1 MSILTVADHPH
12 IRTTIDVELITEQV
26 LAQDTIEAPNYQ
38 GIAELEIRERLSRLS
53 TVTYSDTLEQI
64 RTIAQFD
71 DDQILKLRVA
81 AIRRIAGIL
90 IPAVRQREAIVA
102 LEVQDRYI
110 EIDWEK
116 RAMDLIADSDDL
128 LDELDDGVDAVSEC
142 PPLNFSICKGG
153 G

>member
-1 MSILTVADHPH
+1 MSILTVDDHPH
-12 IRTTIDVELITEQV
+12 IRTTIDVELITEEV
-26 LAQDTIEAPNYQ
+26 LARETIEAPNYQ
-38 GIAELEIRERLSRLS
+38 GIAELEIRERVSKLS
-53 TVTYSDTLEQI
+53 TITYSDTLEQI
-64 RTIAQFD
+64 RAIAEFD

-116 RAMDLIADSDDL
+116 RAMDLIADSNDL
-128 LDELDDGVDAVSEC
+128 LDELDEGVDMLPC
-142 PPLNFSICKGG
+142 PPLNFSICKVGG
-153 G
+153 

>member
-1 MSILTVADHPH
+1 MPILTVDDHPH
-12 IRTTIDVELITEQV
+12 IRTTIDVELITPEV
-26 LAQDTIEAPNYQ
+26 LTQETIEAPNYQ
-38 GIAELEIRERLSRLS
+38 GIAELEVRERVRKLS
-53 TVTYSDTLEQI
+53 TVTASNTLEEIQAI
-64 RTIAQFD
+64 TGFD

-81 AIRRIAGIL
+81 TIRRIAGIL

-128 LDELDDGVDAVSEC
+128 LLELDEGDDALPC
-142 PPLNFSICKGG
+142 PTLNFSICSAS
-153 G
+153 